1 MQEQIKKII
10 DLSLE
15 IVTKNSSFDTTLYA
29 VQNKNTKDLLQLNK
43 KYYHTTEKDAYDA
56 RTALVS
62 MRKYNQDEKNIRVV
76 KANVIST
83 SNWSGLKEGS
93 EE

>member
-1 MQEQIKKII
+1 M
-10 DLSLE
+10 
-15 IVTKNSSFDTTLYA
+15 
-29 VQNKNTKDLLQLNK
+29 QLNK
-43 KYYHTTEKDAYDA
+43 KYYHTSEKDAYDA